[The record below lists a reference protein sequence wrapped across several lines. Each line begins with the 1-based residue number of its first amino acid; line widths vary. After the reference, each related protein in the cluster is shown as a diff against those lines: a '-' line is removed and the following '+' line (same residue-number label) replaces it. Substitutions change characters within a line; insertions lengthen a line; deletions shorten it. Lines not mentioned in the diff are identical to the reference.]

1 MSNFATASAALT
13 AALAVVD
20 ARLANTDDN
29 TPIELY
35 IELVDRRARIQ
46 QAIAGIGGGGAADT
60 TATGTITTQN
70 LVPAGVA
77 TAGSAVSIDLDS
89 KGTVTIQVT
98 GTYTGA
104 LSAQITTDGTNWIT
118 PTNTVFKNMVTGAN
132 SVTIPSASVGIWQI
146 EVIGHAKFRLSAL
159 AAVTGTATIALRA
172 AANTSQVSVAG
183 VSTAANQN
191 TGNASLTSI
200 DTKLP
205 SNLTVTAT
213 RLLVDGSGVT
223 QPVSLTSLPALATGT
238 NAIGSITNTAFTAN
252 AGTNLNTS
260 ALALESG
267 GNLAVINTKLPAS
280 LGAKAPSAS
289 LSVTQAFAATSTLAN
304 VASSATSVSLLAANN
319 NRKTAIIINDSTS
332 DLYVT
337 LNASAAST
345 TNYSLFLV
353 AKVGNTPSFLTING
367 DDYSGEIRGIWSS
380 ANGFARIT
388 EVV

>member
-1 MSNFATASAALT
+1 MNGTQTDLCRQILIEVQALS
-13 AALAVVD
+13 LG
-20 ARLANTDDN
+20 N
-29 TPIELY
+29 IS
-35 IELVDRRARIQ
+35 
-46 QAIAGIGGGGAADT
+46 ADT

-70 LVPAGVA
+70 LVPTGVA
-77 TAGSAVSIDLDS
+77 TAGSAVSIDLDN

-98 GTYTGA
+98 GTHTGA

-118 PTNTVFKNMVTGAN
+118 PTNAVFKNMVTGAN
-132 SVTIPSASVGIWQI
+132 SATIPSASVGIWQI

-183 VSTAANQN
+183 GATAANQT
-191 TGNASLTSI
+191 TGN
-200 DTKLP
+200 
-205 SNLTVTAT
+205 
-213 RLLVDGSGVT
+213 
-223 QPVSLTSLPALATGT
+223 TSL
-238 NAIGSITNTAFTAN
+238 
-252 AGTNLNTS
+252 AG
-260 ALALESG
+260 
-267 GNLAVINTKLPAS
+267 IDTKLPAS

-304 VASSATSVSLLAANN
+304 VASSATSVTLLAANN

-353 AKVGNTPSFLTING
+353 AKVGNTPSFLAING